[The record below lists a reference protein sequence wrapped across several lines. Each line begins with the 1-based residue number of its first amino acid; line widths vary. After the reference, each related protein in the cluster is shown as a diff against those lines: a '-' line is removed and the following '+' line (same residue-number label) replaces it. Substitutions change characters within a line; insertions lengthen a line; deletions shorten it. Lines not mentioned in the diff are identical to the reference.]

1 MPLGTISGL
10 GVGSK
15 LDLQGTLDKLRQVD
29 EVGMNALQDKET
41 KAKAQLVAFDGVNAK
56 LLAVKSNA
64 LALSLESNFLAKKVS
79 GIDDSIVSATVGLG
93 TPDATHD
100 LNVVRLATKSAF
112 QSAGVAT
119 ADTAV
124 TTSDTTFAYKL
135 GASGQTVSV
144 TVNANTT
151 LTQLAD
157 LINKAPD
164 NPGVTAAVV
173 NSGTGTT
180 PFSLVLTANTTGED
194 NRISIVTPLTNLALT
209 ELQGAGGSSLNA
221 SLKLDGV
228 TYERQSN
235 TGITDVLQGVTLNLK
250 GTGNG
255 SLQITSDTSVIQDS
269 VKGLVKALQDAFQD
283 VDTKTAYDNQT
294 RTFGPLASSGALR
307 GLSGE
312 LRALLGTRINT
323 GGVSTSLYDL
333 GLEFNRDG
341 SITLDEDRLTQEL
354 AEHPEA
360 VKTLFVG
367 KTGVPG
373 LGTLLTDKLSDITRA
388 SSGLIATEKQA
399 TQEQI
404 NRLDTNITASKAR
417 LDRHFDTLAR
427 QFAALDKYAAKL
439 QQQGDYLGT
448 IITSFNNTQQSQQSQ
463 RSS

>member
-41 KAKAQLVAFDGVNAK
+41 KAKAQLVAFDAVNAK

-100 LNVVRLATKSAF
+100 LNVVRLASKSAF

-194 NRISIVTPLTNLALT
+194 GRISIVTPLSDFSFTD
-209 ELQGAGGSSLNA
+209 LQGDEGASLNA
-221 SLKLDGV
+221 SFKVDGV

-235 TGITDVLQGVTLNLK
+235 SGITDVLQGITLQLK
-250 GTGNG
+250 ATG
-255 SLQITSDTSVIQDS
+255 STILEITSDTSGIVDS
-269 VKGLVKALQDAFQD
+269 VKGLVNAFQEAIQALK
-283 VDTKTAYDNQT
+283 TQTAYESQSSNG
-294 RTFGPLASSGALR
+294 GPL
-307 GLSGE
+307 
-312 LRALLGTRINT
+312 
-323 GGVSTSLYDL
+323 
-333 GLEFNRDG
+333 
-341 SITLDEDRLTQEL
+341 
-354 AEHPEA
+354 
-360 VKTLFVG
+360 
-367 KTGVPG
+367 
-373 LGTLLTDKLSDITRA
+373 
-388 SSGLIATEKQA
+388 
-399 TQEQI
+399 
-404 NRLDTNITASKAR
+404 
-417 LDRHFDTLAR
+417 
-427 QFAALDKYAAKL
+427 
-439 QQQGDYLGT
+439 
-448 IITSFNNTQQSQQSQ
+448 
-463 RSS
+463 